1 MGDKTLNACDK
12 IGKSDIN
19 MREKMSGQRT
29 SKSKHTTK
37 FEEKFHIKDE
47 TTTDENYGVYPNN
60 REITEYIKNGIVC
73 VDKPFGP
80 TSHEVTVW
88 VRRILEV
95 EKTGHAGTLDPHVI
109 GALPILIENSVK
121 LLKTLQ
127 LSQKEY
133 VAIMRLHDDVSEEE
147 ILRVM
152 NMFVG
157 KIYQKPPLK
166 SAVKKTLRIREIYD
180 MNVMEI
186 EGRDVLFKVRCEAG
200 TYIRNLCN
208 DIGEVLG
215 SGAHMQ
221 ELRRTRTGIYTENL
235 CYTLQELQD
244 AYVFWKEEGEEKYL
258 RQIIQPM
265 EKAVGNMPKILVK
278 DSAVDALCHGA
289 NLNAPGVNY
298 IEKGIGVGDMVAI
311 FTLKNELVALGES
324 IVSDTDMLKMKNG
337 VVVDVSR
344 VVMERGIYPSMWRS
358 YPHRSL

>member
-1 MGDKTLNACDK
+1 M
-12 IGKSDIN
+12 SD
-19 MREKMSGQRT
+19 EGT
-29 SKSKHTTK
+29 SERTTK
-37 FEEKFHIKDE
+37 FEEKFHIRDE
-47 TTTDENYGVYPNN
+47 TATDERYGVYPNN
-60 REITEYIKNGIVC
+60 REMLDYIKNGIVC
-73 VDKPFGP
+73 IDKPFGP

-88 VRRILEV
+88 ARKILEV
-95 EKTGHAGTLDPHVI
+95 EKTGHAGTLDPHVT

-127 LSQKEY
+127 SSQKEY
-133 VAIMRLHDDVSEEE
+133 VSIMRLHEDVSEQE

-166 SAVKKTLRIREIYD
+166 SAVKKTLRTREIYEMD
-180 MNVMEI
+180 VLEI

-208 DIGEVLG
+208 DVGEILG

-221 ELRRTRTGIYTENL
+221 ELRRTRTGVYTEDL

-265 EKAVGNMPKILVK
+265 EKAVSNMPKILVK

-298 IEKGIGVGDMVAI
+298 IEKGINEGDTVAI

-324 IVSDTDMLKMKNG
+324 TANDKDILSMKNG
-337 VVVDVSR
+337 IVVDISR
-344 VVMERGIYPSMWRS
+344 VVMDRGVYPPMWKQS
-358 YPHRSL
+358 